1 MAEQQPAGDAP
12 PGPSPDEPT
21 HSPQAAHRPAERRQ
35 QLKRQLGEVLR
46 ALPNLAKLLGRLA
59 VHPDVPAREKAILA
73 ATIAYLATPFDII
86 PDFIPVLGQ
95 VDDLFLVAIVLQR
108 LINSAGEKLL
118 LDNWDGD
125 PQVLSIIQQALE
137 VSTFFLPK
145 RVREALVGRVSGS
158 E

>member
-1 MAEQQPAGDAP
+1 MADQQ
-12 PGPSPDEPT
+12 PGPSPEERT
-21 HSPQAAHRPAERRQ
+21 HSPAERRER
-35 QLKRQLGEVLR
+35 LKHQLGQMLR

-73 ATIAYLATPFDII
+73 ATIAYLAMPLDLI

-108 LINSAGEKLL
+108 LINSAGEKLV

-125 PQVLSIIQQALE
+125 PKVLSVIQQALE

-145 RVREALVGRVSGS
+145 RVREALVGRVGGS